1 MSYIRIDVDLSNIYD
16 EMDRNDKQVITEWL
30 YEDGIIQSH
39 SNPEI
44 RRLVR
49 GDEESNPEIRR
60 LVRGD
65 EESNG
70 EKELRDA
77 LTKLWNSY
85 YRLSNE
91 DEILI
96 KQITNKL

>member
-44 RRLVR
+44 RRLVK
-49 GDEESNPEIRR
+49 GTD
-60 LVRGD
+60 
-65 EESNG
+65 ESNG

-91 DEILI
+91 DELLI
-96 KQITNKL
+96 KQITDKL